1 MGVMLFL
8 LKNEGEE
15 QEHPEG
21 QQEVEREQ
29 QTEEESAGSLTEISG
44 LNLLTSAHSSHIC

>member
-1 MGVMLFL
+1 MFQHQ
-8 LKNEGEE
+8 GEE

-29 QTEEESAGSLTEISG
+29 QAEEESPAGLKEISG
-44 LNLLTSAHSSHIC
+44 NIPSLLLI